1 MPIIH
6 IYFVAL
12 LTIIYHLT
20 DYKMPLSLRLKT
32 IDAALALLGYS
43 LVCQAFTPPPPIIK
57 PNFRD

>member
-43 LVCQAFTPPPPIIK
+43 LVCQTFTPPPIIK

>member
-1 MPIIH
+1 MPIIR

-32 IDAALALLGYS
+32 IDAALAPSSYN
-43 LVCQAFTPPPPIIK
+43 LVCQSIYPPPIK
-57 PNFRD
+57 SNFRE